1 MKLKITDIQ
10 TFTLHDGPG
19 IRTTVFLAGCPLNC
33 VWCHNPEAR
42 TQKNI
47 LVFDSKKCTMCKAC
61 LVCPNKVHSFD
72 DTHRIDR
79 NLCNLCGKC
88 IAVCKFGALK
98 ESVRCLSE
106 EEYLKIIERQQRLV
120 GKNGGITF
128 SGGEPLM
135 QGEKLIKFL
144 EKTTIHKAIET
155 CGYCKEELFK
165 EVIKMVDFV
174 MFDIK
179 LMDENLHKKYTG
191 VSNELILKNLGNLR
205 ASGKPF
211 VLRTPLIPGITD
223 TKENLEQIE
232 KIVSGDNWEK
242 LSYNTLTPIKY
253 NRIGETYLLGESIR

>member
-1 MKLKITDIQ
+1 M
-10 TFTLHDGPG
+10 
-19 IRTTVFLAGCPLNC
+19 
-33 VWCHNPEAR
+33 
-42 TQKNI
+42 
-47 LVFDSKKCTMCKAC
+47 
-61 LVCPNKVHSFD
+61 
-72 DTHRIDR
+72 
-79 NLCNLCGKC
+79 
-88 IAVCKFGALK
+88 K

-120 GKNGGITF
+120 GENGGITF

-179 LMDENLHKKYTG
+179 LTDENLHKKYTG

-211 VLRTPLIPGITD
+211 LLRTPLIPGITD

-232 KIVSGDNWEK
+232 KIVSRDNWEK
-242 LSYNTLTPIKY
+242 LPYNTLTPIKY